1 MYLVSSPKILCL
13 TLCKSMDCGLPGS
26 SDNEIFQ
33 ARILEMVAISFSRGS
48 SASQGLNPGLLHCR
62 PSIYCLSHQESK
74 KKKKNCTLKSNIST
88 I

>member
-33 ARILEMVAISFSRGS
+33 ARILETVAISFSRGS
-48 SASQGLNPGLLHCR
+48 LASQGLKPGILLCR
-62 PSIYCLSHQESK
+62 PIIYCLSHQESK
-74 KKKKNCTLKSNIST
+74 KKKKKIVL
-88 I
+88 